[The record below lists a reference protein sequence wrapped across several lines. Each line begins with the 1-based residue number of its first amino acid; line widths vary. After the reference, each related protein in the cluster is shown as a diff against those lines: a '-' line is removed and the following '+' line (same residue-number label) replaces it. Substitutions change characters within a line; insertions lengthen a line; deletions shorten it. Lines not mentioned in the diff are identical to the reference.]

1 MITAMKRE
9 EGQKRRDIVLLQWT
23 TSITHMPE
31 EEDEGE
37 ERERTKKGGRI
48 REFRGG
54 NVGKVRDVM
63 SPFSL
68 DRRNTLSDFTQ
79 DRSICPPCD
88 MEPLSSLHGPA
99 DKSLTPIPRYL
110 PTFLFPSFFPSSP
123 SLWGTLPKKCSL
135 LSRGYQFSESLRRH
149 FGKKCGF
156 HQREIF
162 LFSPSAGRK
171 EEGDERIQ
179 VWNSPR
185 IQEQECER
193 FVFLAPSL
201 SGRRLKCTF

>member
-48 REFRGG
+48 REIRGG

-79 DRSICPPCD
+79 DRSVRRVTRNHLALSTALLTNLSHPFPDIYPHFSFLHSFLPPPHFGALCPKG
-88 MEPLSSLHGPA
+88 GPFSRA
-99 DKSLTPIPRYL
+99 GIN
-110 PTFLFPSFFPSSP
+110 FLKVFVATLVRNAVSISGRFFF
-123 SLWGTLPKKCSL
+123 SL
-135 LSRGYQFSESLRRH
+135 LRRREMKES
-149 FGKKCGF
+149 KCGIRRGF
-156 HQREIF
+156 KSGNASDSSF
-162 LFSPSAGRK
+162 WPLLC
-171 EEGDERIQ
+171 Q
-179 VWNSPR
+179 V
-185 IQEQECER
+185 
-193 FVFLAPSL
+193 
-201 SGRRLKCTF
+201 GG

>member
-31 EEDEGE
+31 EDEGE
-37 ERERTKKGGRI
+37 ERERTKKEEEFEKSGG
-48 REFRGG
+48 
-54 NVGKVRDVM
+54 GKVRDVM

-79 DRSICPPCD
+79 DRSIGPPCD

-110 PTFLFPSFFPSSP
+110 PTFLFPSFFPPSP
-123 SLWGTLPKKCSL
+123 SLWGTLPKKWSL

-185 IQEQECER
+185 IQERECER
-193 FVFLAPSL
+193 FVFLNPPL